1 MSDKEGQ
8 QEKGKGKTPRKGNKK
23 GKGKDSNK
31 GNTGSDEA
39 GGSGETN
46 VTSQEFMGLQAQ
58 QEEQQGEIRS
68 LKTHLTE
75 MQKQLEE
82 SRNSNE
88 EMKAMIL
95 KLLNATGNVT
105 DVPKESDSN
114 ITEVGSDEP
123 DDSSNDSGVE
133 TEETDDDEVLVN
145 ANVRKEI
152 SRAFIDYQRQ
162 LDAVDQ
168 NKRNCP
174 IRKKSH
180 MEWMITLNKN
190 MKAIGMGKI
199 VHEKH
204 EKWLKYRASKNQIR
218 RENAQLQEHVLKR
231 VLNTYV
237 TNGAARTALEKAMT
251 ETRDAR
257 AQYEAVRDARP

>member
-145 ANVRKEI
+145 ANVRKQI
-152 SRAFIDYQRQ
+152 SYAFSDYQRQ
-162 LDAVDQ
+162 LDTVEP
-168 NKRNCP
+168 NRRNCP
-174 IRKKSH
+174 IRKKSRDSAADVAPAGRGEQH
-180 MEWMITLNKN
+180 ALCAMETEATTSIK
-190 MKAIGMGKI
+190 
-199 VHEKH
+199 EK
-204 EKWLKYRASKNQIR
+204 
-218 RENAQLQEHVLKR
+218 KR
-231 VLNTYV
+231 
-237 TNGAARTALEKAMT
+237 KKM
-251 ETRDAR
+251 
-257 AQYEAVRDARP
+257 